1 MNFNIIT
8 LGCKVNQYES
18 QAMREDMLKNGFLLS
33 DDRDRADITIVNSC
47 TVTSVSDA
55 KNRKILNRVR
65 RENPDGIVILTGC
78 MPQAF
83 PEESENFSN
92 CDIVLGNAKRAEL
105 VPSIYK
111 FLEEKQKFVHITE
124 HIGKGEKYE
133 NLSVSSLGEHTRA
146 FIKIEDGCN
155 RFCSYCIIPKSRGR
169 VRSKDINELKEEA
182 TDLASKGFREIV
194 LVGIN
199 LSCFGQD
206 TNLNLCDAVETV
218 ASVDGIDRVRLS
230 SLEPERLDTEFIERL
245 AKCDKLCPQFHLSL
259 QSGCDETL
267 KRMNRHYDTEEYRT
281 IVNNLRKAFKDC
293 AITTDVMVGFAGET
307 EEEFQKSLDFVH
319 SIKFAKVHT
328 FSYSRRKGTVGDKL
342 PNQVDPQIKSER
354 SKKMIEVTLKDRKE
368 FLRNQLNNTYS
379 VLFERKKEEGYWEG
393 YTMNY
398 TPVRVFS
405 DLDLN
410 DKIVDVKLTDAFD
423 DYCIGELI

>member
-1 MNFNIIT
+1 MTFNIIT

-18 QAMREDMLKNGFLLS
+18 QVMTEVMLKDGFTHS
-33 DDRDRADITIVNSC
+33 QDKDHADIFIVNTC
-47 TVTSVSDA
+47 TVTSVSDS
-55 KNRKILNRVR
+55 KNRKLIR
-65 RENPDGIVILTGC
+65 RIRRNNENAIIVVTGC
-78 MPQAF
+78 MSQAF
-83 PEESENFSN
+83 PEDEVYEI
-92 CDIVLGNAKRAEL
+92 CDIVVGNTNRKIISKLIKDYVANSDHYVNVE
-105 VPSIYK
+105 
-111 FLEEKQKFVHITE
+111 
-124 HIGKGEKYE
+124 
-133 NLSVSSLGEHTRA
+133 EHTGGEIFEPIKITNFEERTRA
-146 FIKIEDGCN
+146 QIKIEDGCN
-155 RFCSYCIIPKSRGR
+155 RFCAYCIIPYARGR

-206 TNLNLCDAVETV
+206 TNLNLCDAV
-218 ASVDGIDRVRLS
+218 
-230 SLEPERLDTEFIERL
+230 
-245 AKCDKLCPQFHLSL
+245 
-259 QSGCDETL
+259 
-267 KRMNRHYDTEEYRT
+267 
-281 IVNNLRKAFKDC
+281 
-293 AITTDVMVGFAGET
+293 ET